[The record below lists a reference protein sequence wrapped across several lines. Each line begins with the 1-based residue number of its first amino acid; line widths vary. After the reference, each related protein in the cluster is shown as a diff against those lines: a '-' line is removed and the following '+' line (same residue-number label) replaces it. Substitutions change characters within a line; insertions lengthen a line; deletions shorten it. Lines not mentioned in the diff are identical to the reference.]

1 MFIGFFLFSFSF
13 ISYLLFFVNCQ
24 NVPYSRDDQ
33 MSALV
38 GTRLYFFGGF
48 SPILN
53 VTNEVWYLDL
63 SNSSLFDTATPT
75 WYKDVGMPIGN
86 FDGTACVS
94 TTNDSNVF
102 IIGGR
107 QTLPNTLS
115 LAFNSSV
122 YKFDPKNH
130 SLWSIPN
137 ITNFN
142 SSFNTRNEIQA
153 AIDNKGRI
161 FIFGGMSY
169 FVNDSDN
176 SPFIYYNDMNILD
189 ITTMSWSTLV
199 ISQAPSY
206 SSYTATLLTTGI
218 IVYIGGRDNL
228 SGQRIPV
235 NMSEIRTFDTTSL
248 IWSTKPANGSSIGS
262 RVGHSA
268 VLNQN
273 GDIIIYGG
281 SELEYSKEFL
291 EYSQSLPDLCVLNT
305 NSWIWSIPN
314 IPSTNIPHTLSYHS
328 AALYNNYM
336 VVAFGVIASTGG
348 LHNKNVYVLDIQKY
362 TWVGINNT
370 AITSKGSSTS
380 QKAQTNKAQSPSNS
394 SSSNGLFIGIGV
406 VSGVVVVG
414 IASFVGFLLYKRK
427 HKSQHKS

>member
-1 MFIGFFLFSFSF
+1 
-13 ISYLLFFVNCQ
+13 
-24 NVPYSRDDQ
+24 

-48 SPILN
+48 STILN

-63 SNSSLFDTATPT
+63 SKSSLFDTAAPT

-94 TTNDSNVF
+94 TTNDSTVF

-107 QTLPNTLS
+107 QTLSKIHYFLPLIH
-115 LAFNSSV
+115 L
-122 YKFDPKNH
+122 
-130 SLWSIPN
+130 
-137 ITNFN
+137 
-142 SSFNTRNEIQA
+142 SFNTRNEIQA
-153 AIDNKGRI
+153 VIDNKGRI

-206 SSYTATLLTTGI
+206 SSYTATLLPTGL

-228 SGQRIPV
+228 SGQRIP
-235 NMSEIRTFDTTSL
+235 IRTFDTTSL
-248 IWSTKPANGSSIGS
+248 IWSTKPANGSFIGS

-268 VLNQN
+268 VLSQN

-291 EYSQSLPDLCVLNT
+291 EYSQ
-305 NSWIWSIPN
+305 
-314 IPSTNIPHTLSYHS
+314 
-328 AALYNNYM
+328 
-336 VVAFGVIASTGG
+336 
-348 LHNKNVYVLDIQKY
+348 
-362 TWVGINNT
+362 
-370 AITSKGSSTS
+370 
-380 QKAQTNKAQSPSNS
+380 
-394 SSSNGLFIGIGV
+394 
-406 VSGVVVVG
+406 
-414 IASFVGFLLYKRK
+414 
-427 HKSQHKS
+427 